1 VSATI
6 NRTIV
11 AKIVIAVRLNS
22 PGALAAVEV
31 GAALESA
38 DKVTLSDWG

>member
-1 VSATI
+1 M
-6 NRTIV
+6 V

-22 PGALAAVEV
+22 PVALTALEV

-38 DKVTLSDWG
+38 DKVMLSDWG